1 MELYENGLKHT
12 FEYAILLKN
21 PISDEQGEVQ
31 CFNGEFIMIAFVNGI
46 IDDITEDN
54 VVIDVGGI
62 GYNVKISADTAS
74 RLPGLGEPVK
84 LYTYTSV
91 REDAFLLY
99 GFLTRG
105 DLEIFKKLIT
115 VNGIGPKGGLSIL
128 SVMDA
133 DDLRF
138 AIMSGDSKAISKA
151 PGIGAKTA
159 QRVILDLKDKIRIDD
174 TMISR
179 EIDSYSENPMAA
191 DSAQKQEAVAALV
204 SLGYGPTESLK
215 AVNSIE
221 GIEKM
226 DSGAILK
233 AALKKMF

>member
-1 MELYENGLKHT
+1 
-12 FEYAILLKN
+12 
-21 PISDEQGEVQ
+21 
-31 CFNGEFIMIAFVNGI
+31 MIAYVNGI
-46 IDDITEDN
+46 IDDISEDN
-54 VVIDVGGI
+54 AVVDVGGVGI
-62 GYNVKISADTAS
+62 NVRISADTAS
-74 RLPGLGEPVK
+74 RLPGVGEPVK

-138 AIMSGDSKAISKA
+138 AIMSGDSKAISRA

-159 QRVILDLKDKIRIDD
+159 QRVILDLKDKIEIDD
-174 TMISR
+174 TMIGK
-179 EIDSYSENPMAA
+179 EISSHGANPMTA

-204 SLGYGPTESLK
+204 SLGYGQAESLK

-221 GIEKM
+221 NIEDM
-226 DSGAILK
+226 DSGAVLK

>member
-1 MELYENGLKHT
+1 M
-12 FEYAILLKN
+12 FEYAILLRN
-21 PISDEQGEVQ
+21 PISDEQGEEQ

-46 IDDITEDN
+46 IDDIAEDN

-179 EIDSYSENPMAA
+179 EIDSYSENLMAA
-191 DSAQKQEAVAALV
+191 DSAQKQEAVAALA
-204 SLGYGPTESLK
+204 SLGYGQTESLK

-233 AALKKMF
+233 AALKKLF

>member
-1 MELYENGLKHT
+1 
-12 FEYAILLKN
+12 
-21 PISDEQGEVQ
+21 
-31 CFNGEFIMIAFVNGI
+31 MIAYVNGI
-46 IDDITEDN
+46 VGDITGDN

-62 GYNVKISADTAS
+62 GYNVKISADTAA
-74 RLPGLGEPVK
+74 RLPGTGEPVK

-99 GFLTRG
+99 GFLTRS

-151 PGIGAKTA
+151 PGIGPKTA
-159 QRVILDLKDKIRIDD
+159 QRVILDLKDKIEIDD
-174 TMISR
+174 TMISK
-179 EIDSYSENPMAA
+179 EMDSYGVNPMAA

-204 SLGYGPTESLK
+204 SLGYGQAESLK

-221 GIEKM
+221 GIEEM
-226 DSGAILK
+226 DSGEVLK